1 MGLLLDLPA
10 ARVIVSHPV
19 LRDVDNFINNTIRN
33 RLLLWVPRC
42 TESHT
47 YIVGE
52 LWERQH
58 FYVNHLSIY
67 I

>member
-10 ARVIVSHPV
+10 ARVIVSHAV

-47 YIVGE
+47 WLESYGKGNI
-52 LWERQH
+52 
-58 FYVNHLSIY
+58 SM
-67 I
+67 